1 MNISN
6 KKKHELNISNKKA
19 YFLYSIDFEVE
30 CGIVLVGSEVKSI
43 RAGNVTIADSFIYI
57 KDNEVW
63 IKNLNVAR
71 YKQSHPLDKFEENRD
86 KKLLLN
92 RKEIDK
98 IGKMLLVKGTTAVA
112 LSLYVSNNRIKVK
125 IGVGTGKKSFD
136 KKNTIKERDMD
147 REMRRGLV

>member
-1 MNISN
+1 MKSVNN
-6 KKKHELNISNKKA
+6 RRA
-19 YFLYSIDFEVE
+19 RYDYDFSIEIE
-30 CGIVLVGSEVKSI
+30 CGLVLVGSEVKSI
-43 RAGNVTIADSFIYI
+43 REGNVTIADSFIYI

-98 IGKMLLVKGTTAVA
+98 IGKMLLVKGTAAVA

>member
-1 MNISN
+1 M
-6 KKKHELNISNKKA
+6 K
-19 YFLYSIDFEVE
+19 SINNRRARYDYDFSIEIE
-30 CGIVLVGSEVKSI
+30 CGLVLVGSEVKSI

-63 IKNLNVAR
+63 IKNLSVAR
-71 YKQSHPLDKFEENRD
+71 YKQTHPLTKFDENRD

-98 IGKMLLVKGTTAVA
+98 IGKMLLNKGTAAVA

-136 KKNTIKERDMD
+136 KKNTIKERDID